1 MDISQVK
8 ETLRTRLMEQPVR
21 ITAGVLIKCTT
32 TSRLLLL
39 LRPIGGENGN
49 TWNLL
54 SGGIERGETTLDGLK
69 REVNEELSIDPNII
83 DYKYIGKEEVTR
95 KNMLFHYYQGFTL
108 SEFIP
113 TLDHENRDYGWFTKD
128 DLPSPLFPN
137 AIFKINNI

>member
-1 MDISQVK
+1 MSMDISQVK

-108 SEFIP
+108 
-113 TLDHENRDYGWFTKD
+113 
-128 DLPSPLFPN
+128 
-137 AIFKINNI
+137 